1 SHNPMFNIPNPNAQ
15 ERPSDSSTQT
25 FYFDAYLFPAGLKAP
40 AVQLSVHKDSAM
52 GEPAAGKVRI
62 RPTSESLLDDTS
74 AETPAGVGN
83 QLWEN
88 DEDLQAKS
96 IDKDFTNG
104 EINLA
109 EGELVYG
116 VHYLVSIYDVDGYQ
130 PFEGNITA
138 GVDSSRTLVLTPT
151 TSDPLQLLQ
160 T

>member
-1 SHNPMFNIPNPNAQ
+1 SGRSA
-15 ERPSDSSTQT
+15 RTTRCSTYRTRTRRSGRATRHRRRSTSTPT
-25 FYFDAYLFPAGLKAP
+25 FSPAGLKAP

-52 GEPAAGKVRI
+52 GELASGRVRI
-62 RPTSESLLDDTS
+62 RPTSESLLADTR
-74 AETPAGVGN
+74 AEQPAGVGN
-83 QLWEN
+83 QIWEN

-151 TSDPLQLLQ
+151 T
-160 T
+160 